1 MVGNNRYDGFCAE
14 LAKKIANIVHFDY
27 VLREVK
33 DGKFGAID
41 NGSWNGMVGEL
52 IREVS
57 RSDWMVA
64 NNSNKKTKRA
74 LYQPTVTRNQPYTCN
89 HS

>member
-14 LAKKIANIVHFDY
+14 LAKKIANIAHFDY
-27 VLREVK
+27 VLREVR
-33 DGKFGAID
+33 DGKFGAIE

-57 RSDWMVA
+57 
-64 NNSNKKTKRA
+64 
-74 LYQPTVTRNQPYTCN
+74 VT
-89 HS
+89 